1 MTGVSGDQGPHR
13 AATGVLA
20 PDAPTKRP
28 PPAPK
33 RQSRWQRLKANRS
46 IRRGF
51 GCVIALLVLAVMLGP
66 EGSATAPL
74 SGLTGS
80 LFTPRAL
87 IFLAL
92 GVGLALVLTAQDR
105 YGPQIRRASDRV
117 TSAPRR
123 LLPDRR
129 ARYGLYAAALAFAVV
144 VPMHISGYWQGV
156 LVQQIGIYVLL
167 ALGLNVVVGFAGLLD
182 LGYVAFY
189 AIGAYTAAYW
199 SGALPVHPPIV
210 LNMFWIIPFAILA
223 AMLAGVLLGTPT
235 LRLRGDYL
243 AIVTLGFG
251 EIIEIVA
258 TNLGGFTGGAQ
269 GALGIPHFRFNL
281 LGLRYQWGISDLPY
295 YYLLLGFVV
304 LSMLAFWS
312 LDNSRV
318 GRAWSAIREDE
329 VAAEA
334 SGISVL
340 KYKVMAFAIGA
351 STAGFAGLLT
361 ASQISYINPGD
372 FTVQVSILILVL
384 VIFGGMGSIWGALI
398 GAAVIEWFQWFLQVH
413 PLFGYQPQDLYMYLG
428 ALLIVMMI
436 FRPEGIIPSRRR
448 KREIGLAEHGVGT
461 ADALSEP
468 VGQPV

>member
-1 MTGVSGDQGPHR
+1 
-13 AATGVLA
+13 
-20 PDAPTKRP
+20 
-28 PPAPK
+28 
-33 RQSRWQRLKANRS
+33 
-46 IRRGF
+46 
-51 GCVIALLVLAVMLGP
+51 
-66 EGSATAPL
+66 
-74 SGLTGS
+74 
-80 LFTPRAL
+80 
-87 IFLAL
+87 
-92 GVGLALVLTAQDR
+92 
-105 YGPQIRRASDRV
+105 
-117 TSAPRR
+117 
-123 LLPDRR
+123 
-129 ARYGLYAAALAFAVV
+129 
-144 VPMHISGYWQGV
+144 
-156 LVQQIGIYVLL
+156 
-167 ALGLNVVVGFAGLLD
+167 
-182 LGYVAFY
+182 
-189 AIGAYTAAYW
+189 
-199 SGALPVHPPIV
+199 
-210 LNMFWIIPFAILA
+210 MFWIIPFAILA
-223 AMLAGVLLGTPT
+223 AMLAGVVLGTPT

-281 LGLRYQWGISDLPY
+281 LGLHYIWGIADLPY

-334 SGISVL
+334 SGINVL

-384 VIFGGMGSIWGALI
+384 VIFGGMGSIWGAVI

-428 ALLIVMMI
+428 ALLVVMMI

-461 ADALSEP
+461 ADAMSEP
-468 VGQPV
+468 VGQASVSAVIANSADAACVEGDVIIEVGNVTLSFGGVTSLSDVSLNQRRGEILSVIGPNGAGKTSLFNCLTGVYKPQQGWIVFHGANGHKTMVVGRKPHQVNHAGIARTFQTSRLFNALTTFENVKIGVESRQHTGPVGAMLHLPRARREERQSDGPGAGAARLRRPAPAGQRPGQLAPLRRPAPPGDRPRPRHRAATVAPGRAGRGHEPV

>member
-1 MTGVSGDQGPHR
+1 MTGLSGEQGPRR
-13 AATGVLA
+13 AVTGVLA
-20 PDAPTKRP
+20 PAAPTKRP
-28 PPAPK
+28 PPAPE
-33 RQSRWQRLKANRS
+33 RQSGWQRLKANRNF
-46 IRRGF
+46 RRSF

-80 LFTPRAL
+80 LFTPRVL

-105 YGPQIRRASDRV
+105 YGPQIRRVSDRV

-129 ARYGLYAAALAFAVV
+129 TRYGLYAAALALAVV

-304 LSMLAFWS
+304 ISMLAFWS

-334 SGISVL
+334 SGINVL